1 MKRLLLF
8 FASVVAFLSLNAAE
22 PTVVFSENFSAFT
35 EGSESEPGTTD
46 ISSGYSSKLSKT
58 LTGWSGKYVYE
69 AGGMLKIGD
78 GGKIV
83 TSRYNLSANSGIM
96 KIALRVRSLDETG
109 MLLKVSIGYSTSKSI
124 IISDNTWQ
132 DIEFITA
139 GGSSYSNITIE
150 PSLAFNGMLIDS
162 IAVTKS
168 EDYFPAPVVTQP
180 SKADGKSFTAVWKS
194 VSGAKAYLLD
204 VYTKKSDT
212 EFEYTLK
219 DDTVKT
225 TSKAITGLDESKTY
239 FYRVRA
245 TNGTAISDYSDEI
258 QVVKVLSSIDAP
270 VALAGSNITAN
281 GFTAN
286 WNPVADAYMYAVN
299 VYNKTTLAETGEVNL
314 LEEDFSGVT
323 IGTLT
328 SVEFGSL
335 SGNLDKYTS
344 LPGWYAENPAFA
356 AGYLVLAPFGSGSI
370 VTTPYFDLSSSNG
383 AFSAIINMAEMNYGT
398 TYSGDT
404 VIVSLIDA
412 NGSAIEAQEVVMKSG
427 FENYT
432 VNFTKGAANTA
443 VKVTYAGSKKIFID
457 NFTIKQVLPAGYV
470 LTSLEQTIETEETSA
485 NVTTQKAMTEDGSVA
500 YAYTVEAIGQTVS
513 SGEIVD
519 IYSDPSNT
527 IDVKIVS
534 SAGELNS
541 DDASVKAYRSSAKE
555 LTVNTVNPCDVQ
567 IFDITGK
574 LLNTA
579 TLPIGTTT
587 LPLSTNGLVIV
598 KIGNKVVKL

>member
-404 VIVSLIDA
+404 VVVSLIDA

-534 SAGELNS
+534 SAEELNS
-541 DDASVKAYRSSAKE
+541 DDASVKAYRSSASE